1 VNEPVTPAVEV
12 NPGVDPALSDW
23 IDRLVVKDPA
33 ERTQTATAAWDELE
47 EILVGLLDPR
57 WRRDARLG
65 PPGERAEGPEAVAD
79 DGFVTF
85 DAHPSKVAQEPAAE
99 EPPEA
104 PAPAADEPPEALTPA
119 TPAPTPPPASP
130 SPTPLATA
138 PTPAT
143 PPTAP
148 TRVVASESEG
158 GEGAAPPAA
167 SKRRSRPRWAPVL
180 AAVAVAAV
188 VVAVVVV
195 LGSGGSKPT
204 AQGGSTGHASR
215 TSTAR
220 SSPAIPAIA
229 STSLRG
235 GIVVRG
241 PIPVTTGGTPTGLA
255 IAGRD
260 VWLAD
265 KTNNLAVLVRED
277 GSELRVPVGRAPS
290 GVANDPA
297 TGNVWITNSGSGD
310 VTVLDR
316 LGNVVKR
323 SIMVGGKPSAISIGG
338 GAVWV
343 AGSGGPTV
351 TRIDPRTFATK
362 RIDVSGPPTAIG
374 VLYSRVWVGTSDRS
388 ITVLAR
394 DGSLNGSVPHL
405 PGSGIPVAITAS
417 NGVWILRNGEGLTR
431 VDPRVTVAV
440 RQTRPYEY
448 RVRPDSPSPGA
459 DPVDVDSLDHGRGDN
474 TIWLLSSSQLVRIGT
489 HGTNNDRVLTKISV
503 GKAPAR
509 LAVAPHVVWVSDPGA
524 RALYEITY

>member
-1 VNEPVTPAVEV
+1 M
-12 NPGVDPALSDW
+12 
-23 IDRLVVKDPA
+23 
-33 ERTQTATAAWDELE
+33 
-47 EILVGLLDPR
+47 
-57 WRRDARLG
+57 
-65 PPGERAEGPEAVAD
+65 
-79 DGFVTF
+79 
-85 DAHPSKVAQEPAAE
+85 
-99 EPPEA
+99 
-104 PAPAADEPPEALTPA
+104 
-119 TPAPTPPPASP
+119 
-130 SPTPLATA
+130 
-138 PTPAT
+138 
-143 PPTAP
+143 
-148 TRVVASESEG
+148 
-158 GEGAAPPAA
+158 
-167 SKRRSRPRWAPVL
+167 L

-204 AQGGSTGHASR
+204 ARGSSTGQASR
-215 TSTAR
+215 TAGTSTAP

-229 STSLRG
+229 ATSLRG

-241 PIPVTTGGTPTGLA
+241 PIPLTTGGTPAGLA

-265 KTNNLAVLVRED
+265 KTNDLAVLVRED
-277 GSELRVPVGRAPS
+277 GSELRVPVGQAPS
-290 GVANDPA
+290 GVATDPA

-310 VTVLDR
+310 VTVLDP
-316 LGNVVKR
+316 LGNIVKR
-323 SIMVGGKPSAISIGG
+323 SIMVGAKPSAISIGD

-343 AGSGGPTV
+343 AGSGGTTV

-362 RIDVSGPPTAIG
+362 QIDVSGPPTAIG

-417 NGVWILRNGEGLTR
+417 NGVWVLRDGEGLTR

-474 TIWLLSSSQLVRIGT
+474 TIWLLSSSQLLRIGT
-489 HGTNNDRVLTKISV
+489 HGTNNDRILTKISV
-503 GKAPAR
+503 GSAPAR